1 MASFNNVL
9 FATLVSLALGATH
22 AATLPPGLGA
32 KAAAQSDSPSAEEAP
47 QPDPIEYALD
57 YLLGRNGKTKDPQTG
72 LRLLFL
78 EAKQSV
84 TAQKVF
90 LKCWSEGLLKDGFSS
105 LSDAEFEE
113 TIEWIKAAYRR
124 GEKGWG
130 LGLGTLA
137 YAQKQWPQVI
147 AYWKGA
153 NSAEAWCRLGNF
165 YNPSITDEQDWAGPA
180 SYNDE
185 RLAIQAYRNCL
196 ALEPNYADP
205 KCFLAY
211 LLLAP
216 RDKALQNIPQA
227 HKLFEELV
235 KTNTYVDLINYG
247 YAKAGYELLHRQY
260 ERDLAALRKR
270 QAQGVQPS
278 KPIAEKKFKDAHAKL
293 KRTKYAPR
301 IRPYLK
307 ALERIS
313 DQFNYN
319 VRSLRNSLEHLA
331 TPPDPSGWTID
342 Y

>member
-1 MASFNNVL
+1 MASFNKLL
-9 FATLVSLALGATH
+9 FTTLASLALGATH

-32 KAAAQSDSPSAEEAP
+32 KAAAQSASPSAEEAP
-47 QPDPIEYALD
+47 QADPIEYALD
-57 YLLGRNGKTKDPQTG
+57 YLLGRNSKTKDPQTG
-72 LRLLFL
+72 LRLLFR
-78 EAKQSV
+78 EAKQSA

-90 LKCWSEGLLKDGFSS
+90 LKCWIEGLLEDGFSS
-105 LSDAEFEE
+105 LSDAEFKE
-113 TIEWIKAAYRR
+113 TIEWVRNAYQR
-124 GEKGWG
+124 GEKWWG
-130 LGLGTLA
+130 LGLGSLA

-165 YNPSITDEQDWAGPA
+165 YNPSITDEKYWAGPA

-205 KCFLAY
+205 KCDLAC

-235 KTNTYVDLINYG
+235 KINTYVDSVNYG
-247 YAKAGYELLHRQY
+247 YALAGYKLLNQQY

-270 QAQGVQPS
+270 QAQGIQFS
-278 KPIAEKKFKDAHAKL
+278 KPAAEQKFKAAHAKL

-301 IRPYLK
+301 VRPYLQ
-307 ALERIS
+307 ALDRIS

-319 VRSLRNSLEHLA
+319 VRSLRSDLEYLA
-331 TPPDPSGWTID
+331 SPRDSFSW
-342 Y
+342 